1 MSHYTLRKAIHI
13 PNTPTSK
20 GQSSK
25 PATLLRLKKNTQKK
39 KNNQKTTGGAG
50 QQQKSSLHHTIHYS
64 YTVYYIWQSQTLQ
77 KIANGHLILNKCP
90 FVD

>member
-39 KNNQKTTGGAG
+39 KTTKKQRGGRG
-50 QQQKSSLHHTIHYS
+50 SSRRAA
-64 YTVYYIWQSQTLQ
+64 YTTQFTT
-77 KIANGHLILNKCP
+77 LILFITFGSPKRYRK
-90 FVD
+90 